1 METTKYKTSK
11 PGSFIEVSLSY
22 YKGDDYGSR
31 KRGYYASFNLVALSD
46 CGGGVTIRKFCPADG
61 LTVFFGEIPRKSSAA
76 EREARQRLADC
87 LPRYLQRICNKNN
100 IDLSEEVIA

>member
-46 CGGGVTIRKFCPADG
+46 CGGGVTIRKFSKKP
-61 LTVFFGEIPRKSSAA
+61 FSAA
-76 EREARQRLADC
+76 DLIRFGSVSPDIVRFLAV
-87 LPRYLQRICNKNN
+87 LP
-100 IDLSEEVIA
+100 